1 MATSD
6 LPARAGVRRRVRRRV
21 SVGAVARHGVLLAFT
36 ALALFPIYFMVS
48 SAFKTNDE
56 FAGNELGLPH
66 HFVLSTLR
74 AALAGGDIYRWLLNS
89 VLVTATAV
97 IASTALAALCAYP
110 LSVIHWRPGRAMLNV
125 FIALMVI
132 PPIVLIIPLFST
144 VSDLGQLNTYRSV
157 IVIYTGIMLP
167 FSTFLL
173 TSFFRTIPKSLI
185 EAARIDGAGSWRTL
199 RSVVVPLSLPALMTV
214 VIVQSLWVWNE
225 VLIAVIFLQQD
236 SLRTLMV
243 GLTVFKS
250 RYHIDIPIVMA
261 GMVWATIPMLA
272 LYLAGQRFFIRGLT
286 AGSTKG

>member
-1 MATSD
+1 MATSEPRS
-6 LPARAGVRRRVRRRV
+6 PAARRRGGGRRV
-21 SVGAVARHGVLLAFT
+21 TAGSVARQSVLLAFT
-36 ALALFPIYFMVS
+36 ALALFPIYFMVA

-56 FAGNELGLPH
+56 FAGNQLGIPH

-74 AALAGGDIYRWLLNS
+74 AALAGGDIYRWLGNS
-89 VLVTATAV
+89 VLVTASAV
-97 IASTALAALCAYP
+97 LISTALATLCAYP
-110 LSVIHWRPGRAMLNV
+110 LSVLRWRPGRALLNV

-132 PPIVLIIPLFST
+132 PPIVLIIPLFSM
-144 VSDLGQLNTYRSV
+144 VSDLHQLNTFRAV
-157 IVIYTGIMLP
+157 IAIYTGIMLP

-173 TSFFRTIPKSLI
+173 TSFFRTLPPSLI
-185 EAARIDGAGSWRTL
+185 EAARIDGAGSWRVL
-199 RSVVVPLSLPALMTV
+199 RSIVVPLSLPALMTV
-214 VIVQSLWVWNE
+214 VIVQALWVWNE

-261 GMVWATIPMLA
+261 GMVWATIPMVA